1 MTNLKKLILLGGD
14 LIILY
19 AALAS
24 ALFIRYG
31 VSFRLNFKHHL
42 GPFSVIFLIWLII
55 FYLSDL
61 YRYKIFRD
69 SLPLFKKLALAV
81 SISAAISI
89 IAFYLFNAFFELTPK
104 TNLIIFSAVFLALDF
119 LWRRAMIKAF
129 TSGAINIILFG
140 ESPLITEA
148 VSYLAVN
155 PQVGYKT
162 VEWFKDVKETDY
174 EKIKEII
181 LKKHVGIVVVPNH
194 ITKDFSSLKMIYKL
208 LALEVN
214 VLNFWDFY
222 EMIFE
227 KAPLDELQEGW
238 FIENIAARKK
248 AYDVTKRI
256 ADLILGVFFG
266 LVFSPFI
273 LLISALIKLTSSGP
287 IIYRQKRIG
296 KNGALFTLYKFRTM
310 RDKNQGPLW
319 TTENDN
325 RITKIGKILRFSHLD
340 ELPQLLNI
348 FKNYISFIGP
358 RPEREELVET
368 YKNFPYYEIRHLIKP
383 GLTGWAQINYKPS
396 ASLEEAKEKL
406 CYDIFYIKNR
416 SLFLDMVIIL
426 KTIKYV
432 FISSHAS

>member
-19 AALAS
+19 VALAI

-31 VSFRLNFKHHL
+31 TLFTGNLKDHL
-42 GPFSVIFLIWLII
+42 GPFSMIFTIWLMM

-69 SLPLFKKLALAV
+69 SLPLFKKLLLTV

-89 IAFYLFNAFFELTPK
+89 IAFYLFNAYFELTPK
-104 TNLIIFSAVFLALDF
+104 TNLIIFSIVFLLLDF
-119 LWRRAMIKAF
+119 LWRQAMIKAF

-140 ESPLITEA
+140 ESPLITETI
-148 VSYLAVN
+148 SYLEKS
-155 PQVGYKT
+155 PQMGYKT
-162 VEWFKDVKETDY
+162 VEWFKDIKDVNY

-181 LKKHVGIVVVPNH
+181 LKKHVSIVVVPNH
-194 ITKDFSSLKMIYKL
+194 ITKDFSSLRMIYKL

-214 VLNFWDFY
+214 VINFWDFY
-222 EMIFE
+222 EIIFE
-227 KAPLDELQEGW
+227 KVPLDELQEGW

-248 AYDVTKRI
+248 FYDATKRI
-256 ADLILGVFFG
+256 IDFMLASFFCV
-266 LVFSPFI
+266 VFSPFI
-273 LLISALIKLTSSGP
+273 ILISILIKLTSPGP
-287 IIYRQKRIG
+287 IIYKQKRIG
-296 KNGALFTLYKFRTM
+296 KNGSIFTLYKFRTM
-310 RDKNQGPLW
+310 YHNNEGPLW

-325 RITKIGKILRFSHLD
+325 RITKIGKILRFTHLD
-340 ELPQLLNI
+340 ELPQVINI

-358 RPEREELVET
+358 RPEREELVEK